1 MKKTKKLLTV
11 CLAAAMVSSLLSAT
25 AFADSRTK
33 IGKIHLNV
41 HADFRIGDSGGD
53 VDAMTTTEHV
63 YVDDVEVVNDD
74 VDSWS
79 RTNTPVIK
87 ITLSTDEDEYYF
99 SSTSSSNFKL
109 NLSGSSYDDIK
120 FKSANKSEKNSVL
133 TVTARLTYGDYGA
146 EADKPGDAS
155 WDQSN
160 NGVGHWGDSGNA
172 KYYQLQLMRD
182 GNVDGSTFSSYETSY
197 NFAGRITQAGTYRF
211 RVRAVESS
219 TNDKSDWVTSGSWYV
234 SAEEANQ
241 LVANSGSWQMA
252 ADNVRKWGRFNDG
265 SWPSSQ
271 WMLISGAWYYFDASG
286 YMCTG
291 WQTIGGNSYYLDPST
306 GVMWVNQRTPDG
318 YWVNQDGVWVP
329 GA

>member
-1 MKKTKKLLTV
+1 MKKIKRVLSV

-25 AFADSRTK
+25 AFGASRTK
-33 IGKIHLNV
+33 IGKIHLTV
-41 HADFRIGDSGGD
+41 FADFRLGDSGGE
-53 VDAMTTTEHV
+53 AEATTSTDHV
-63 YVDDVEVVNDD
+63 YVDDVEITNEE

-79 RTNTPVIK
+79 RTNTPVLK
-87 ITLSTDEDEYYF
+87 ITLSTDEDDYYF

-109 NLSGSSYDDIK
+109 NLIGSSYDDIK
-120 FKSANKSEKNSVL
+120 FKTADRSEKNSVI
-133 TVTARLTYGDYGA
+133 TITARLTYGDYTA
-146 EADKPGDAS
+146 EAEAPDNVT
-155 WDQSN
+155 WDESK
-160 NGVGHWGDSGNA
+160 NGVGYWGDSGNA
-172 KYYQLQLMRD
+172 KYYQLQLLRN
-182 GNVDGSTFSSYETSY
+182 GNVEGTTFSSYANSY

-211 RVRAVESS
+211 RVRAVEES
-219 TNDKSDWVTSGSWYV
+219 TNDKSDWITSGSWYV

-252 ADNVRKWGRFNDG
+252 ADNVRKWWRYNDG

-271 WMLISGAWYYFDASG
+271 WMLISGSWYYFDAEG

-291 WQTIGGNSYYLDPST
+291 WQTIGGNSFYLDPAT
-306 GVMWVNQRTPDG
+306 GAMLANQRTPDG